1 MVEGDI
7 DDHPM
12 ELEEFDAEVDDIK
25 EISTVLVEETI
36 ENSDQIDAE
45 TIDNT
50 AEPRMCLEDNKGS
63 ITLIEKAAPGEEG
76 GRIASY
82 LRDNFMVITTA
93 PAKKI
98 PSRYLSG
105 PYVSCHNLCKYGHGS
120 NSEETAKS
128 PSLRNISNGCALGNT
143 ASPKE
148 SKPKEMVRRLSFPGT
163 RAERQSRLLVE
174 GTGLSP
180 AHKNE
185 LKAKRLQ
192 VRSNPSS
199 PSARSPLGR
208 KQTAEVKLEKKLMIT
223 GSPSH
228 KNCNAAGRVSGLDG
242 KSVRPEGASVSS
254 KPKPPIKKAASM
266 NPRLYRSPGGLPCA
280 GKLNSIKESKVDQPD
295 NVPEKTLYMIE
306 PSNEDRAKEVAEP
319 IMHDVSTLP
328 SSKEKQVAKTNT
340 SKGCPKGIHKP
351 RLSLTVSSLMS
362 TKITTSK
369 KKKPSQPGIGE
380 QEAAGHVHSKL
391 NDSILQ
397 DGIAKDTKLTA
408 KSDVIK
414 KKVKRS
420 DIAQS
425 TVKDSPTRKPKFK
438 SGIEVVLPGTV
449 SSPKKIVFKR
459 GRTLGE
465 NHHGEE
471 AGSRSLKLKEVIDAD
486 PEQTKV
492 ESEKVILRHQETSG
506 RKDRPNLNYVI
517 EEKASELVKTRKSK
531 VKALVGAFE
540 TVMSLGTHN
549 SVVESAA
556 S

>member
-12 ELEEFDAEVDDIK
+12 ELEEVDAKVDDIK

-36 ENSDQIDAE
+36 ENSDQIDTE

-50 AEPRMCLEDNKGS
+50 AEPRMCLEDNKGF
-63 ITLIEKAAPGEEG
+63 ITPIEKAASGEEG
-76 GRIASY
+76 GRLASY

-105 PYVSCHNLCKYGHGS
+105 PCVSCHNLCKYGHGS

-128 PSLRNISNGCALGNT
+128 PSLRNISNGRALGNT

-163 RAERQSRLLVE
+163 RAERLSRLLVE

-185 LKAKRLQ
+185 LKAKRLR

-199 PSARSPLGR
+199 PSAHSPLGR

-228 KNCNAAGRVSGLDG
+228 KNCNAAGRVSELDG

-295 NVPEKTLYMIE
+295 DVPEKTLYMIE

-319 IMHDVSTLP
+319 MMHDVSTLP

-340 SKGCPKGIHKP
+340 SKGSPKGIHKP
-351 RLSLTVSSLMS
+351 RLSLTASSLMS
-362 TKITTSK
+362 TKITASK

-425 TVKDSPTRKPKFK
+425 TVKDSPTRKP
-438 SGIEVVLPGTV
+438 VVPGTV
-449 SSPKKIVFKR
+449 SSPKKILFKR
-459 GRTLGE
+459 GKALGE

-506 RKDRPNLNYVI
+506 RKDSPNLNYVI